1 MNQPQAAGETL
12 PPVFWGELA
21 PCDHVVQFY
30 GDEDGFLDALQA
42 YVAEGITAGEAVV
55 LVVTPGHLD
64 ALEARLAGAGVD
76 LAQAR
81 RRGFYTALDAQATLD
96 LFMID
101 GWPDDDAFAEVV
113 DAILEAPRTAGLKV
127 RAFGEMVAVL
137 WSAGHRGA
145 TVRLEY
151 LWQTLCRK
159 EDFALFCAYPKS
171 GFTGDP
177 TTSLLAIRAAHSRVI
192 PG

>member
-1 MNQPQAAGETL
+1 MNHPRASGEAV

-30 GDEDGFLDALQA
+30 GDEDGFLDTLQA
-42 YVAEGITAGEAVV
+42 YVAEGIASGEAVV
-55 LVVTPGHLD
+55 LVVTPGHLA
-64 ALEARLAGAGVD
+64 ALEARLGDAGVD
-76 LAQAR
+76 LELAR
-81 RRGFYTALDAQATLD
+81 RRGFYTALDAQHTLD
-96 LFMID
+96 RFMVD

-113 DAILEAPRTAGLKV
+113 DAILEAPRAAGLKV
-127 RAFGEMVAVL
+127 RAFGEMVAML
-137 WSAGHRGA
+137 WSAGHCGA

-177 TTSLLAIRAAHSRVI
+177 TTSLLAIRAAHSRVL